1 MEKTGGG
8 RSMIVSFTFFLI
20 LLFTGLPI
28 YVNLGFCSFL
38 FMFLEGYNPITVVQ
52 RITMTANSFTL
63 LAAPFFILMGNI
75 MNNSGVT
82 TRMFNFASVLVGNR
96 VGGLGHAN
104 VLASVMFAGGSGTA
118 VADAGGLGTIEIKA
132 MRDAGYDDDF
142 TCAVSSASTVIVPIT
157 PPSLPMVILAVTV
170 EASIGR
176 LFLAGII
183 PGLLVA
189 AALMV
194 MVSIYAHRRNYPRGP
209 KPTVKAVWVSFKEA
223 FWALLTPFILFAG
236 IFSGVFTPTEAAAAA
251 AFYALVLGL
260 FIYKE
265 LKIKDLPKVFLAT
278 CETTGV
284 VLALVMAANIFG
296 YVLSVSQVPQSI
308 TQVLL
313 TLSDNKILLLIIIN
327 LFLLFVGMFME
338 ALALILILAPILVP
352 VMVGAG
358 LHETHACM
366 IIILNLMI
374 GVVTPPVGVV
384 LFVISNIAKLPFE
397 RVTKATAPFLIPLIF
412 VLILVTYI
420 PGITTFLP
428 SLVFG
433 K

>member
-1 MEKTGGG
+1 
-8 RSMIVSFTFFLI
+8 MIVSFTLFLI

-28 YVNLGFCSFL
+28 YVNLGLCSFI
-38 FMFLEGYNPITVVQ
+38 FMFIQGFNPLIVIQ
-52 RITMTANSFTL
+52 RIAMSANSFTL

-82 TRMFNFASVLVGNR
+82 TRMFNFANVLVGHLT
-96 VGGLGHAN
+96 GGLGHAN

-142 TCAVSSASTVIVPIT
+142 TCAVSATSSVIVPIT

-170 EASIGR
+170 EASVGR
-176 LFLAGII
+176 LFLGGIL

-189 AALMV
+189 AALMI
-194 MVSIYAHRRNYPRGP
+194 MVAIYARKRNYPKGP
-209 KPTVKAVWVSFKEA
+209 KPTFKRIWA
-223 FWALLTPFILFAG
+223 AFKDTFWALLTPIILFTG
-236 IFSGVFTPTEAAAAA
+236 IFSGIFTPTEAAAVAA
-251 AFYALVLGL
+251 AYALILGL

-284 VLALVMAANIFG
+284 VLALVMTANIFG
-296 YVLSVSQVPQSI
+296 YVLSVSQVPQAM
-308 TQVLL
+308 TQ
-313 TLSDNKILLLIIIN
+313 ILLSIAQSRFLLLVIIN
-327 LFLLFVGMFME
+327 LFLLFTGMFME
-338 ALALILILAPILVP
+338 GVALILILSPILVP
-352 VMVGAG
+352 VMITAG
-358 LHETHACM
+358 LNETHACM

-384 LFVISNIAKLPFE
+384 LFIIANIAKLPFE
-397 RVTKATAPFLIPLIF
+397 RVTRATLPFLIPLMI
-412 VLILVTYI
+412 VLIMVTYI
-420 PGITTFLP
+420 PAVTTFLP
-428 SLVFG
+428 NLFFG